1 MAAQSFCSRL
11 MWHSMGMGVL
21 DVVGLASSQS
31 SIILSSINLWP
42 RTSLHLTV
50 RSYHHEMA
58 FNSSSSEDD
67 NHVCIE
73 LSVHEIVFSRTTLII
88 VLTLCVAITG
98 LSLLIL
104 TAVGYRAWI
113 RHRLDKAARSHG
125 RNSKYVQRIS
135 MMRKEV
141 DNSYSRQYSGCL
153 VNEPEN
159 PFLVPRSPV
168 ELMHSERVWEAPD
181 VPVSVPMIEDERETR
196 VKSLLFDNAK
206 GQWFR
211 RN

>member
-1 MAAQSFCSRL
+1 M
-11 MWHSMGMGVL
+11 
-21 DVVGLASSQS
+21 SSPTPLPES
-31 SIILSSINLWP
+31 N
-42 RTSLHLTV
+42 
-50 RSYHHEMA
+50 
-58 FNSSSSEDD
+58 DD
-67 NHVCIE
+67 HTTCIQ

-98 LSLLIL
+98 FSLLVL
-104 TAVGYRAWI
+104 CAVGYRAWL
-113 RHRLDKAARSHG
+113 RHRQDKIARRHG
-125 RNSKYVQRIS
+125 RNSKYMQRIS

-141 DNSYSRQYSGCL
+141 DSSYSRQYSGCL

-168 ELMHSERVWEAPD
+168 ELMHSERVCEAPD
-181 VPVSVPMIEDERETR
+181 VPFSVPVSAPAIKDERETR
-196 VKSLLFDNAK
+196 AKSLLFDTAK

>member
-1 MAAQSFCSRL
+1 MASPTPLPS
-11 MWHSMGMGVL
+11 
-21 DVVGLASSQS
+21 
-31 SIILSSINLWP
+31 
-42 RTSLHLTV
+42 
-50 RSYHHEMA
+50 
-58 FNSSSSEDD
+58 DD
-67 NHVCIE
+67 DHTCIQ

-98 LSLLIL
+98 FSLLVL
-104 TAVGYRAWI
+104 CAVGYRSWL
-113 RHRLDKAARSHG
+113 RHRQDKIARSHG
-125 RNSKYVQRIS
+125 RNSKYMQRIS

-181 VPVSVPMIEDERETR
+181 GTVPVSVPVSAPAIKDEREAR
-196 VKSLLFDNAK
+196 AKSLLFDTAK

-211 RN
+211 RS

>member
-1 MAAQSFCSRL
+1 MAST
-11 MWHSMGMGVL
+11 
-21 DVVGLASSQS
+21 SS
-31 SIILSSINLWP
+31 P
-42 RTSLHLTV
+42 T
-50 RSYHHEMA
+50 
-58 FNSSSSEDD
+58 DD
-67 NHVCIE
+67 NDHNCIE

-104 TAVGYRAWI
+104 MAVGYRAWI
-113 RHRLDKAARSHG
+113 RHRQDKVARSHG
-125 RNSKYVQRIS
+125 RNSKYMQRIS

-141 DNSYSRQYSGCL
+141 DSSYSRQYSGCL

-181 VPVSVPMIEDERETR
+181 VPVSAPTIKDDREAR
-196 VKSLLFDNAK
+196 AKSLLFDSAK
-206 GQWFR
+206 GQWFQ